1 MSLWDRAAIRFL
13 GRPLPLPRGLPPQ
26 TLPNGVRL
34 VSGSVIP
41 RLGGFFARMA
51 GPAAA
56 VTLGRFIVV
65 HPDIRLSPRLLA
77 HELEHVRQWQS
88 DSLFPLRYALA
99 TLRHGYDQ
107 NPYEIAARTAETSLN
122 HPSTAEDL
130 S

>member
-1 MSLWDRAAIRFL
+1 MNLWERAASRML
-13 GRPLPLPRGLPPQ
+13 GRTLPLPENLQPQMLPE
-26 TLPNGVRL
+26 GVRL
-34 VSGSVIP
+34 VHGSFLP
-41 RLGGFFARMA
+41 RIGGLFARMA

-65 HPDIRLSPRLLA
+65 HPNVRLTPRLLA

-88 DSLFPLRYALA
+88 DRLFPLRYALA

-107 NPYEIAARTAETSLN
+107 NPYEIAARSAETSLN

-130 S
+130 M

>member
-1 MSLWDRAAIRFL
+1 MTLWERATFRLL
-13 GRPLPLPRGLPPQ
+13 GRPLPLPDGVRPQMLPE
-26 TLPNGVRL
+26 GVRL
-34 VSGSVIP
+34 IRGSIIP
-41 RLGGFFARMA
+41 RVGGFFARMR

-65 HPDIRLSPRLLA
+65 HPNVRLTPRLLA

-88 DSLFPLRYALA
+88 DALFPLRYTLA
-99 TLRHGYDQ
+99 TLRYGYDQ